1 MNPSSEDDPT
11 YVLGR
16 SEDETS
22 RLQRQAE
29 LLEQPTRRLF
39 EDAGITTGMKVLDLG
54 SGAGDVA
61 LIASELVGPTGCVVG
76 VDANPEV
83 VAAAGARARALEM
96 TQVSFIA
103 GDIREIEL
111 ERDFD
116 AVVGRLV
123 LTYLADPVAG
133 LRSALR
139 MVRDDG
145 RAAFYEVDLGSE
157 VASFP
162 ESPLHQLLGRCLK
175 ESFARGGVELQMGTK
190 LYQVFLA
197 AGLET
202 PQLRNERL
210 MGGGRDWLERFTAA
224 FGANMLRSLLPTIVR
239 YGVATEEELG
249 LETFDRRYQ
258 EEVLRQGSVVH
269 WNTCVGAWARKRKL
283 V

>member
-1 MNPSSEDDPT
+1 MNTSSTGDPT
-11 YVLGR
+11 YVPGR
-16 SEDETS
+16 SAGETT

-29 LLEQPTRRLF
+29 LFEPPTRRLF

-61 LIASELVGPTGCVVG
+61 FIAAELVGPTGRVVG
-76 VDANPEV
+76 VDQNPTIV
-83 VAAAGARARALEM
+83 TAATARARALDL

-111 ERDFD
+111 ECDFD
-116 AVVGRLV
+116 AVVGRFVLV
-123 LTYLADPVAG
+123 YLEDPVAG
-133 LRSALR
+133 LRAALR
-139 MVRDDG
+139 IVRDGG
-145 RAAFYEVDLGSE
+145 RAAFYEANLGSE
-157 VASFP
+157 VGSFP
-162 ESPLHQLLGRCLK
+162 VSPLHQLVGRCIN

-202 PQLRNERL
+202 PQLRSERL
-210 MGGGRDWLERFTAA
+210 MGGGRDWLERLTAA
-224 FGANMLRSLLPTIVR
+224 YGANILRTLLPAMLR

-249 LETFDRRYQ
+249 IETFDQRYQ
-258 EEVLRQGSVVH
+258 EEVLRLGSVLQ
-269 WNTCVGAWARKRKL
+269 WETCVGAWARKRTL